1 MSDEHDLV
9 EVPENAIRDDPL
21 AFGLTAPQLGI
32 AGVAAAIGFVL
43 NLLPIWLPLRL
54 TLAVLVAAPV
64 FGVAVI
70 SIRGEP
76 GYRWLLR
83 FARYARSERRWFV
96 PGPATADPT
105 PATGESAS
113 ALDPPK
119 RSATPNNN
127 HAAAL
132 SVPEVAPDT
141 DDPAALP
148 GEGSPMS
155 VKPVRVR
162 DKPVRS
168 RVKSASTQDKPVRA
182 RDKPVRLRIVADDP
196 ADSEGPEE
204 EPPELAVP
212 DTSVLPRLLHGFRL
226 VCFLS
231 FAGGV
236 GKTTLAVET
245 ASLIGSIGRYVAG
258 DGSEA
263 SVRVLLLDA
272 ARFAPAAAIRLG
284 VPPAALASAWAPDA
298 WREAAAARRFV
309 VGTRYGVDVLTLPPH
324 PRMSGFDPVFESRDN
339 EFAPLGAQTL
349 LDAAHASEVALVVA
363 DLGSAIDEGHRYLIE
378 QADLV
383 LGVVR
388 PTTESLADAYRL
400 AAMVRGLHMGRK
412 LALVANQAD
421 DDREAGQIA
430 RDAGLDLLAV
440 IPRDPAFDRAAE
452 SGEPAWRQKPELRA
466 ALLPLAR
473 IVWPFL
479 PETNGHHRGQV
490 GLLKGLLAG
499 GRR

>member
-1 MSDEHDLV
+1 MSEERDLV
-9 EVPENAIRDDPL
+9 EVPENAIRDDPI
-21 AFGLTAPQLGI
+21 AFGLTAPQLGL
-32 AGVAAAIGFVL
+32 AGAAAAVAFVL

-54 TLAVLVAAPV
+54 GLAILVAAPI

-83 FARYARSERRWFV
+83 FVRFARSERRWFV
-96 PGPATADPT
+96 PSAATADST
-105 PATGESAS
+105 TATS
-113 ALDPPK
+113 DPSDAPDLPE
-119 RSATPNNN
+119 RTATPNTDQPL
-127 HAAAL
+127 HFPFRKLPRIRIPQRCLGSAARCGTSR
-132 SVPEVAPDT
+132 SVCDSWRARPT
-141 DDPAALP
+141 
-148 GEGSPMS
+148 SQ
-155 VKPVRVR
+155 PVRTTDR
-162 DKPVRS
+162 QNR
-168 RVKSASTQDKPVRA
+168 
-182 RDKPVRLRIVADDP
+182 RL
-196 ADSEGPEE
+196 
-204 EPPELAVP
+204 P
-212 DTSVLPRLLHGFRL
+212 DAPSLPHLLRGLRL

-245 ASLIGSIGRYVAG
+245 ASLVGSIGRYVAG

-284 VPPAALASAWAPDA
+284 VPPADLSTAWAPDA
-298 WREAAAARRFV
+298 WREPDAARRFV
-309 VGTRYGVDVLTLPPH
+309 VGTRHGVDVLTLPPH
-324 PRMSGFDPVFESRDN
+324 PRMSGLDAVFESRDN
-339 EFAPLGAQTL
+339 EFGARGAQTL
-349 LDAAHASEVALVVA
+349 LDAAHASDVALVVA

-440 IPRDPAFDRAAE
+440 IPRDPTFDRAAE
-452 SGEPAWRQKPELRA
+452 SGEPAWRQKPELRE
-466 ALLPLAR
+466 ALVPLAR

-479 PETNGHHRGQV
+479 PETNGHRRESV
-490 GLLKGLLAG
+490 GLLRGLLAG

>member
-1 MSDEHDLV
+1 MNEEHDQV
-9 EVPENAIRDDPL
+9 EVPENAIRDDPI
-21 AFGLTAPQLGI
+21 AFGLAAPQLGL
-32 AGVAAAIGFVL
+32 AGAAVAVAFVI
-43 NLLPIWLPLRL
+43 NLAPIWLPLRL
-54 TLAVLVAAPV
+54 GLAILLGAPV

-83 FARYARSERRWFV
+83 FVRFARSERRWFV
-96 PGPATADPT
+96 ASAATADSTTAKSDPS
-105 PATGESAS
+105 GEPD
-113 ALDPPK
+113 LPERPG
-119 RSATPNNN
+119 TPNID
-127 HAAAL
+127 HATVLSLPEAA
-132 SVPEVAPDT
+132 SDS
-141 DDPAALP
+141 DPAAVP
-148 GEGSPMS
+148 PERSPMS
-155 VKPVRVR
+155 
-162 DKPVRS
+162 
-168 RVKSASTQDKPVRA
+168 
-182 RDKPVRLRIVADDP
+182 DKPVRLRVVAGD
-196 ADSEGPEE
+196 AD
-204 EPPELAVP
+204 EPPGSDDRPPEPALP
-212 DTSVLPRLLHGFRL
+212 DGASLPHLLRGLRL

-245 ASLIGSIGRYVAG
+245 ASLVGTTGRYVAG

-263 SVRVLLLDA
+263 PVRVLLIDA

-298 WREAAAARRFV
+298 WREADAARRFV
-309 VGTRYGVDVLTLPPH
+309 VGTRHGVDVLTLPPH
-324 PRMSGFDPVFESRDN
+324 PRMSGRDAVFESPDN
-339 EFAPLGAQTL
+339 EFGAAGAQTL
-349 LDAAHASEVALVVA
+349 LDAAHASEVALVIA

-412 LALVANQAD
+412 LVLVANQAD

-479 PETNGHHRGQV
+479 PETNGHHRESV
-490 GLLKGLLAG
+490 GLIRGLLAG

>member
-1 MSDEHDLV
+1 M
-9 EVPENAIRDDPL
+9 
-21 AFGLTAPQLGI
+21 
-32 AGVAAAIGFVL
+32 
-43 NLLPIWLPLRL
+43 
-54 TLAVLVAAPV
+54 
-64 FGVAVI
+64 
-70 SIRGEP
+70 GE
-76 GYRWLLR
+76 
-83 FARYARSERRWFV
+83 
-96 PGPATADPT
+96 
-105 PATGESAS
+105 
-113 ALDPPK
+113 
-119 RSATPNNN
+119 
-127 HAAAL
+127 
-132 SVPEVAPDT
+132 
-141 DDPAALP
+141 
-148 GEGSPMS
+148 
-155 VKPVRVR
+155 
-162 DKPVRS
+162 
-168 RVKSASTQDKPVRA
+168 
-182 RDKPVRLRIVADDP
+182 KPVRLRLVAGETD
-196 ADSEGPEE
+196 
-204 EPPELAVP
+204 EPPGSDDRPPVP
-212 DTSVLPRLLHGFRL
+212 TLPDGPSLPHLLRGLRL

-245 ASLIGSIGRYVAG
+245 ASLVGSIGRYVAG

-263 SVRVLLLDA
+263 PVRVLLIDA

-298 WREAAAARRFV
+298 WREADAARRFV
-309 VGTRYGVDVLTLPPH
+309 VGTRHGVEVLTLPPH
-324 PRMSGFDPVFESRDN
+324 PRMSGFDTVFESRDN
-339 EFAPLGAQTL
+339 EFGALGAQTL
-349 LDAAHASEVALVVA
+349 LDAAHASDVALVVA

-421 DDREAGQIA
+421 DDREAAQIA
-430 RDAGLDLLAV
+430 RDAGLDLVAV
-440 IPRDPAFDRAAE
+440 IPRDQAFDRAAE

-466 ALLPLAR
+466 ALMPLSR

-479 PETNGHHRGQV
+479 PETNGHHRESV

>member
-1 MSDEHDLV
+1 VSEEEHDLI

-21 AFGLTAPQLGI
+21 AFGLTASQLGL
-32 AGVAAAIGFVL
+32 AGAAAAVAFVL
-43 NLLPIWLPLRL
+43 NLLPIWLPVRL
-54 TLAVLVAAPV
+54 TLAIILGAPI

-83 FARYARSERRWFV
+83 FVRFARSERRWFV
-96 PGPATADPT
+96 PGAAT
-105 PATGESAS
+105 ESQS
-113 ALDPPK
+113 TTTVL
-119 RSATPNNN
+119 NNEGV
-127 HAAAL
+127 AAPF
-132 SVPEVAPDT
+132 VPEPIT
-141 DDPAALP
+141 DLDLAALP
-148 GEGSPMS
+148 PERSPMS
-155 VKPVRVR
+155 
-162 DKPVRS
+162 
-168 RVKSASTQDKPVRA
+168 
-182 RDKPVRLRIVADDP
+182 DKPVRLRLVAGDTDEP
-196 ADSEGPEE
+196 SDSDER
-204 EPPELAVP
+204 PPELQLP
-212 DTSVLPRLLHGFRL
+212 DTPALPHLMRGLRL

-245 ASLIGSIGRYVAG
+245 ASLVGTTGRYVTS

-284 VPPAALASAWAPDA
+284 VPPAALSSAWAPDA
-298 WREAAAARRFV
+298 WREPSAARRFV
-309 VGTRYGVDVLTLPPH
+309 VGTRHGVDVLTLPPH
-324 PRMSGFDPVFESRDN
+324 PRSLGLDALSESPDY
-339 EFAPLGAQTL
+339 EFLAGGAQTM
-349 LDAAHASEVALVVA
+349 LDAAQESDTALVVA

-388 PTTESLADAYRL
+388 PSTESLADAYRL

-412 LALVANQAD
+412 LALVANQAE
-421 DDREAGQIA
+421 DDREASQIA

-466 ALLPLAR
+466 ALVPLAR

-479 PETNGHHRGQV
+479 PETNGHHRDQV

>member
-1 MSDEHDLV
+1 MSEEHDQV
-9 EVPENAIRDDPL
+9 EVPENAIRDDPI
-21 AFGLTAPQLGI
+21 AFGLTAPQIGL
-32 AGVAAAIGFVL
+32 AGAAAAVAFVL

-54 TLAVLVAAPV
+54 GLAILTAAPV

-83 FARYARSERRWFV
+83 FVRFARSERRWLV
-96 PGPATADPT
+96 PSAATADP
-105 PATGESAS
+105 ATTAS
-113 ALDPPK
+113 DPSGAPDLPQ
-119 RSATPNNN
+119 RPATPNTDQP
-127 HAAAL
+127 AAL
-132 SVPEVAPDT
+132 SVPEDAPDT
-141 DDPAALP
+141 DPAALP
-148 GEGSPMS
+148 REQNPMGE
-155 VKPVRVR
+155 
-162 DKPVRS
+162 
-168 RVKSASTQDKPVRA
+168 
-182 RDKPVRLRIVADDP
+182 KPVRLRLVAGETD
-196 ADSEGPEE
+196 
-204 EPPELAVP
+204 EPPGSDDRPP
-212 DTSVLPRLLHGFRL
+212 DSPVLDAPDGSSLPHLLRGLRL
-226 VCFLS
+226 VCFIS

-245 ASLIGSIGRYVAG
+245 ASLVGTIGRYVAG

-263 SVRVLLLDA
+263 PVRVLLIDA

-298 WREAAAARRFV
+298 WREADAARRFV
-309 VGTRYGVDVLTLPPH
+309 VGTRHGVEVLTLPPH
-324 PRMSGFDPVFESRDN
+324 PRMSGFDAVFESRDN
-339 EFAPLGAQTL
+339 EFGALGAQTL
-349 LDAAHASEVALVVA
+349 LDAAHAADVALVVA

-440 IPRDPAFDRAAE
+440 IPRDQAFDRAAE

-479 PETNGHHRGQV
+479 PETNGHHRDQV

>member
-1 MSDEHDLV
+1 VNEEHEPT
-9 EVPENAIRDDPL
+9 EVPENAIRDDPI
-21 AFGLTAPQLGI
+21 AFGLTAPQLGLAGAA
-32 AGVAAAIGFVL
+32 AGVAFVL
-43 NLLPIWLPLRL
+43 NLLPVWLPLRL
-54 TLAVLVAAPV
+54 GFAILVAAPI

-83 FARYARSERRWFV
+83 LVRFARSERRWFV
-96 PGPATADPT
+96 PSAATADS
-105 PATGESAS
+105 ATATSDPSG
-113 ALDPPK
+113 ALDLPQRPG
-119 RSATPNNN
+119 TPNID
-127 HAAAL
+127 HATVLSLPEAA
-132 SVPEVAPDT
+132 SDSES
-141 DDPAALP
+141 AALP
-148 GEGSPMS
+148 GEGSTMS
-155 VKPVRVR
+155 
-162 DKPVRS
+162 
-168 RVKSASTQDKPVRA
+168 
-182 RDKPVRLRIVADDP
+182 DKPVRLRVVAGDVDDP
-196 ADSEGPEE
+196 PGSDDRPPGPA
-204 EPPELAVP
+204 LP
-212 DTSVLPRLLHGFRL
+212 DGPALPHLLRGLRL

-245 ASLIGSIGRYVAG
+245 ASLVGTIGRYVAG
-258 DGSEA
+258 NGSEA
-263 SVRVLLLDA
+263 PVRVLLIDA

-298 WREAAAARRFV
+298 WREPDAARRFV
-309 VGTRYGVDVLTLPPH
+309 VGTRHGVDVLTLPPH
-324 PRMSGFDPVFESRDN
+324 PRMSGRDAIFESPDN
-339 EFAPLGAQTL
+339 EFQANGAQTL
-349 LDAAHASEVALVVA
+349 LDAAHASEVVLVVA

-412 LALVANQAD
+412 LALVANQAP
-421 DDREAGQIA
+421 DDREARQIA

-466 ALLPLAR
+466 ALVPLAR

-479 PETNGHHRGQV
+479 PETNGHHRESV

>member
-1 MSDEHDLV
+1 MS
-9 EVPENAIRDDPL
+9 
-21 AFGLTAPQLGI
+21 
-32 AGVAAAIGFVL
+32 
-43 NLLPIWLPLRL
+43 
-54 TLAVLVAAPV
+54 
-64 FGVAVI
+64 
-70 SIRGEP
+70 
-76 GYRWLLR
+76 
-83 FARYARSERRWFV
+83 
-96 PGPATADPT
+96 
-105 PATGESAS
+105 
-113 ALDPPK
+113 
-119 RSATPNNN
+119 
-127 HAAAL
+127 
-132 SVPEVAPDT
+132 
-141 DDPAALP
+141 
-148 GEGSPMS
+148 
-155 VKPVRVR
+155 
-162 DKPVRS
+162 
-168 RVKSASTQDKPVRA
+168 
-182 RDKPVRLRIVADDP
+182 DKPVRLRLVAGDTAEQPGSDERP
-196 ADSEGPEE
+196 PGP
-204 EPPELAVP
+204 PLP
-212 DTSVLPRLLHGFRL
+212 DGPSLPHLLRGLRL

-245 ASLIGSIGRYVAG
+245 ASLVGSIGRYVTG

-284 VPPAALASAWAPDA
+284 VPPASLASAWAPDA

-309 VGTRYGVDVLTLPPH
+309 VGTRHGVDVLTLPPH

-430 RDAGLDLLAV
+430 RDAGLDLLAL

-452 SGEPAWRQKPELRA
+452 SGEPAWHRKPELRA

-479 PETNGHHRGQV
+479 PETNGHHRSQV
-490 GLLKGLLAG
+490 GLIRGLLAG

>member
-1 MSDEHDLV
+1 MSEEHDQV
-9 EVPENAIRDDPL
+9 EVPENAIRDDPI
-21 AFGLTAPQLGI
+21 AFGLTAPQLGL
-32 AGVAAAIGFVL
+32 AGAAAAVAFVL

-54 TLAVLVAAPV
+54 GLAILTAAPI

-83 FARYARSERRWFV
+83 FVRFARSERRWFV
-96 PGPATADPT
+96 ASAATADST
-105 PATGESAS
+105 TAIS
-113 ALDPPK
+113 DPSDAPDLPE
-119 RSATPNNN
+119 RLAPLNTDQ
-127 HAAAL
+127 AAAL
-132 SVPEVAPDT
+132 SVPEDAPDT
-141 DDPAALP
+141 DPAALP
-148 GEGSPMS
+148 GEGSTMS
-155 VKPVRVR
+155 
-162 DKPVRS
+162 
-168 RVKSASTQDKPVRA
+168 
-182 RDKPVRLRIVADDP
+182 DKPVRLRLVAGDTAEQPDSDDR
-196 ADSEGPEE
+196 
-204 EPPELAVP
+204 PPVSTLP
-212 DTSVLPRLLHGFRL
+212 DGSSLPHLLRGLRL

-245 ASLIGSIGRYVAG
+245 ASLVGSIGRYVAG
-258 DGSEA
+258 DGSEV

-284 VPPAALASAWAPDA
+284 VPPLERSTAWTPDA
-298 WREAAAARRFV
+298 WREPDIARRFV
-309 VGTRYGVDVLTLPPH
+309 VPTRHGVEVLTLPQH
-324 PRMSGFDPVFESRDN
+324 PRMSGRDALFENPDN
-339 EFAPLGAQTL
+339 EFLASGAQTL
-349 LDAAHASEVALVVA
+349 LDAAHSSDTALLVA
-363 DLGSAIDEGHRYLIE
+363 DLGFALDDGHRYLIE

-430 RDAGLDLLAV
+430 RDAGLELLAT
-440 IPRDPAFDRAAE
+440 IPRHPAFDLAAE
-452 SGEPAWRQKPELRA
+452 SGVPAWRTRPELRA
-466 ALLPLAR
+466 ALVPLAR

-479 PETNGHHRGQV
+479 PETNGHHPESV
-490 GLLKGLLAG
+490 GLLRGLLAG

>member
-1 MSDEHDLV
+1 M
-9 EVPENAIRDDPL
+9 
-21 AFGLTAPQLGI
+21 
-32 AGVAAAIGFVL
+32 
-43 NLLPIWLPLRL
+43 
-54 TLAVLVAAPV
+54 
-64 FGVAVI
+64 
-70 SIRGEP
+70 GE
-76 GYRWLLR
+76 
-83 FARYARSERRWFV
+83 
-96 PGPATADPT
+96 
-105 PATGESAS
+105 
-113 ALDPPK
+113 
-119 RSATPNNN
+119 
-127 HAAAL
+127 
-132 SVPEVAPDT
+132 
-141 DDPAALP
+141 
-148 GEGSPMS
+148 
-155 VKPVRVR
+155 
-162 DKPVRS
+162 
-168 RVKSASTQDKPVRA
+168 
-182 RDKPVRLRIVADDP
+182 KPVRLRLVAGE
-196 ADSEGPEE
+196 AD
-204 EPPELAVP
+204 EPPGSDDRPP
-212 DTSVLPRLLHGFRL
+212 DSPVLDAPNSPGLPHLLRGLRL
-226 VCFLS
+226 VCFVS

-245 ASLIGSIGRYVAG
+245 ASLVGSIGRYVAG

-263 SVRVLLLDA
+263 AVSVLLIDA

-284 VPPAALASAWAPDA
+284 VPPAGLASAWAPDA
-298 WREAAAARRFV
+298 WREPDAARRFV
-309 VGTRYGVDVLTLPPH
+309 VGTRHGVEVLTLPPH
-324 PRMSGFDPVFESRDN
+324 PRMSGFDAVFESRDN
-339 EFAPLGAQTL
+339 EFGALGAQTL
-349 LDAAHASEVALVVA
+349 LDAAHAADVALVVA

-412 LALVANQAD
+412 LVLVANQAD

-479 PETNGHHRGQV
+479 PETNGHHRESV
-490 GLLKGLLAG
+490 GLIRGLLAG

>member
-1 MSDEHDLV
+1 MSEEHDQV
-9 EVPENAIRDDPL
+9 EVPENAIRDDPI
-21 AFGLTAPQLGI
+21 AFGLTAPQLGL
-32 AGVAAAIGFVL
+32 AGAAAAVAFVL

-54 TLAVLVAAPV
+54 GLAILLGAPV

-83 FARYARSERRWFV
+83 FVRFARSERRWLV
-96 PGPATADPT
+96 PSPATAD
-105 PATGESAS
+105 
-113 ALDPPK
+113 
-119 RSATPNNN
+119 SATATSDPSGEPDLPQQSAIPNNDQS
-127 HAAAL
+127 AAL
-132 SVPEVAPDT
+132 SVPEDAPDT
-141 DDPAALP
+141 DPAALP
-148 GEGSPMS
+148 RERSPMGE
-155 VKPVRVR
+155 
-162 DKPVRS
+162 
-168 RVKSASTQDKPVRA
+168 
-182 RDKPVRLRIVADDP
+182 KPVRLRLVAGDASEPQGSDDRPPDSPVADAP
-196 ADSEGPEE
+196 NSQG
-204 EPPELAVP
+204 
-212 DTSVLPRLLHGFRL
+212 LPHLLRGLRL
-226 VCFLS
+226 VCFIS

-245 ASLIGSIGRYVAG
+245 ASLVGTIGRYVAG

-263 SVRVLLLDA
+263 PVRVLLIDA

-298 WREAAAARRFV
+298 WREADAARRFV
-309 VGTRYGVDVLTLPPH
+309 VGTRHGVEVLTLPPH
-324 PRMSGFDPVFESRDN
+324 PRMSGFDAVFESRDN
-339 EFAPLGAQTL
+339 EFGALGAQTL
-349 LDAAHASEVALVVA
+349 LDAAHASDVALVVA
-363 DLGSAIDEGHRYLIE
+363 DLGAAIDEGHRYLIE

-440 IPRDPAFDRAAE
+440 IPRDQAFDRAAE

-479 PETNGHHRGQV
+479 PEINGHHRESV

>member
-1 MSDEHDLV
+1 MSEEHEPV
-9 EVPENAIRDDPL
+9 EVPENAIRDDPI
-21 AFGLTAPQLGI
+21 AFGLTAPQLGL
-32 AGVAAAIGFVL
+32 AGAAAAVAFVL

-54 TLAVLVAAPV
+54 GLAILLGAPV

-83 FARYARSERRWFV
+83 FVRFARSERRWFV
-96 PGPATADPT
+96 PSATTADPATATSDPSDA
-105 PATGESAS
+105 PD
-113 ALDPPK
+113 LPQRP
-119 RSATPNNN
+119 ATPNTDQD
-127 HAAAL
+127 AAV
-132 SVPEVAPDT
+132 SVPEAASDSEA
-141 DDPAALP
+141 AALP
-148 GEGSPMS
+148 GEGSTMS
-155 VKPVRVR
+155 
-162 DKPVRS
+162 
-168 RVKSASTQDKPVRA
+168 
-182 RDKPVRLRIVADDP
+182 DKPVRLRLVAGDTADPPGSDDP
-196 ADSEGPEE
+196 PPGPALPDSSG
-204 EPPELAVP
+204 
-212 DTSVLPRLLHGFRL
+212 LPHLLRGLRL
-226 VCFLS
+226 VCFIS

-245 ASLIGSIGRYVAG
+245 ASLVGTIGRYVAG

-263 SVRVLLLDA
+263 PVRVLLIDA

-298 WREAAAARRFV
+298 WRDPDAARRFV
-309 VGTRYGVDVLTLPPH
+309 VGTRHGVEVLTLPPH
-324 PRMSGFDPVFESRDN
+324 PRMSGFDAVFESRDN
-339 EFAPLGAQTL
+339 EFGALGAQTL

-479 PETNGHHRGQV
+479 PETNGHHRESV

>member
-1 MSDEHDLV
+1 MS
-9 EVPENAIRDDPL
+9 
-21 AFGLTAPQLGI
+21 
-32 AGVAAAIGFVL
+32 
-43 NLLPIWLPLRL
+43 
-54 TLAVLVAAPV
+54 
-64 FGVAVI
+64 
-70 SIRGEP
+70 
-76 GYRWLLR
+76 
-83 FARYARSERRWFV
+83 
-96 PGPATADPT
+96 
-105 PATGESAS
+105 
-113 ALDPPK
+113 
-119 RSATPNNN
+119 
-127 HAAAL
+127 
-132 SVPEVAPDT
+132 
-141 DDPAALP
+141 
-148 GEGSPMS
+148 
-155 VKPVRVR
+155 
-162 DKPVRS
+162 
-168 RVKSASTQDKPVRA
+168 
-182 RDKPVRLRIVADDP
+182 DKPVRLRLVAGDTDDQP
-196 ADSEGPEE
+196 GSDDR
-204 EPPELAVP
+204 PPEPSLP
-212 DTSVLPRLLHGFRL
+212 DGPSLPHLLRGLRL

-245 ASLIGSIGRYVAG
+245 ASLVGSIGRYVAG

-284 VPPAALASAWAPDA
+284 VPPASLASAWAPDA
-298 WREAAAARRFV
+298 WREADAARRFV
-309 VGTRYGVDVLTLPPH
+309 VGTRHGVDVLTLPPH
-324 PRMSGFDPVFESRDN
+324 PRMSGFDAGLREPRQRVR
-339 EFAPLGAQTL
+339 APSVLRRCSMPPMHPT
-349 LDAAHASEVALVVA
+349 VALVVA

-479 PETNGHHRGQV
+479 PETNGHHRESV

>member
-1 MSDEHDLV
+1 MSEEHDQV
-9 EVPENAIRDDPL
+9 EVPENAIRDDPI
-21 AFGLTAPQLGI
+21 AFGLTAPQLGL
-32 AGVAAAIGFVL
+32 AGAAAAVAFVL

-54 TLAVLVAAPV
+54 GLAILTAAPI
-64 FGVAVI
+64 FGVAVL

-83 FARYARSERRWFV
+83 FVRFARSERRWFV
-96 PGPATADPT
+96 PSAATAD
-105 PATGESAS
+105 
-113 ALDPPK
+113 
-119 RSATPNNN
+119 SATAKSDPSDAPDLPERLAPPNTDQ
-127 HAAAL
+127 AAAL
-132 SVPEVAPDT
+132 SGPEAASDSE
-141 DDPAALP
+141 DAALP
-148 GEGSPMS
+148 GEGSTMS
-155 VKPVRVR
+155 
-162 DKPVRS
+162 
-168 RVKSASTQDKPVRA
+168 
-182 RDKPVRLRIVADDP
+182 DKPVRLRLVAGDTAEQPDSDDRP
-196 ADSEGPEE
+196 PVPTLPDGP
-204 EPPELAVP
+204 
-212 DTSVLPRLLHGFRL
+212 SLPHLLRGLRL

-245 ASLIGSIGRYVAG
+245 ASLVGSIGRYVAG

-263 SVRVLLLDA
+263 LVRVLLLDA

-298 WREAAAARRFV
+298 WREADAARRFV
-309 VGTRYGVDVLTLPPH
+309 VRTRHGVEVLTLPPH
-324 PRMSGFDPVFESRDN
+324 PRMSGFDAVFESRDN
-339 EFAPLGAQTL
+339 EFGALGAQTL
-349 LDAAHASEVALVVA
+349 LDAAHASDVALVVA

-440 IPRDPAFDRAAE
+440 IPRDQAFDRAAE

-479 PETNGHHRGQV
+479 PETNGHHRDQV